1 MQQVNIALISTL
13 YNSKGADFYKEI
25 YFPVIK
31 YAAMS
36 IFYETN
42 DSRKYYNIL
51 ALQERITEKIGIKI
65 PVLVLRNSIK
75 ILSRLK
81 NQDVSLE
88 LYQKGDYF
96 VIRKNWDADINLDI
110 ERQSDVVSNNFR
122 ELNLYFREFL
132 KTERL
137 HSEKEFA
144 DFFLTYAE
152 EVSNYI
158 NSLSTNIPVNEEFV
172 NIVRF
177 IEWLKKQKPDLY
189 DVVNNLLWGSIVAG
203 FLQRNNVEL
212 GIKVVETVDYY
223 LDTSLVLSMLKLDS
237 EENIIYALDLLRI
250 IKESGSTPCV
260 HSLTIREIKRILN
273 SVEVSQAPKPGS
285 SIEQAWASQGLSL
298 STILH
303 IKNSLERILQ
313 DELGIFVKQISSSS
327 LDEIEKKYKN
337 NFDVKALAKER
348 GSYDEDKVREI
359 HDVFMKDYVNKLNIE
374 RGGAFIENQSAYFV
388 TLNNDLIF
396 FASKSGIVPSVIHA
410 GKVIMSLWL
419 HSSKSEN
426 IKKESLAEVMSRCY
440 AMNQTDVR
448 HRLKV
453 FHRHYKDCSLTK
465 DDISQMYSSLIR
477 RSASTISDVDRLVD
491 IEISDEADKDAI
503 SREIIMGV
511 VAAVNKE
518 SAEREASMQSLQ
530 SEIDD
535 LNQRI
540 ASMDAVLK
548 DAKRTNTEQDSAI
561 KKYLQQ
567 TDLDQDTIAA
577 LKKETEI
584 LKKISDIDSKLHEC
598 YIKKVT
604 MDNEMQSSINQ
615 TKFWIILILE
625 IIAAIALI
633 GLLAATI
640 VYRESKDK
648 LIGFS
653 IGSIIPLIGLVL
665 RLKDMY
671 ILSPGLSKEKVR
683 EEQVKYWIAKH
694 SEYSVLVNTIKELEA
709 EKKQFKA
716 L

>member
-1 MQQVNIALISTL
+1 
-13 YNSKGADFYKEI
+13 
-25 YFPVIK
+25 
-31 YAAMS
+31 
-36 IFYETN
+36 
-42 DSRKYYNIL
+42 
-51 ALQERITEKIGIKI
+51 
-65 PVLVLRNSIK
+65 
-75 ILSRLK
+75 
-81 NQDVSLE
+81 
-88 LYQKGDYF
+88 
-96 VIRKNWDADINLDI
+96 
-110 ERQSDVVSNNFR
+110 
-122 ELNLYFREFL
+122 
-132 KTERL
+132 
-137 HSEKEFA
+137 
-144 DFFLTYAE
+144 
-152 EVSNYI
+152 
-158 NSLSTNIPVNEEFV
+158 
-172 NIVRF
+172 
-177 IEWLKKQKPDLY
+177 
-189 DVVNNLLWGSIVAG
+189 
-203 FLQRNNVEL
+203 
-212 GIKVVETVDYY
+212 
-223 LDTSLVLSMLKLDS
+223 
-237 EENIIYALDLLRI
+237 
-250 IKESGSTPCV
+250 
-260 HSLTIREIKRILN
+260 
-273 SVEVSQAPKPGS
+273 
-285 SIEQAWASQGLSL
+285 
-298 STILH
+298 
-303 IKNSLERILQ
+303 
-313 DELGIFVKQISSSS
+313 
-327 LDEIEKKYKN
+327 
-337 NFDVKALAKER
+337 
-348 GSYDEDKVREI
+348 
-359 HDVFMKDYVNKLNIE
+359 
-374 RGGAFIENQSAYFV
+374 
-388 TLNNDLIF
+388 
-396 FASKSGIVPSVIHA
+396 
-410 GKVIMSLWL
+410 
-419 HSSKSEN
+419 
-426 IKKESLAEVMSRCY
+426 MSRCY